1 MIIATK
7 VIASAGLNY
16 HQEGNPFESFNLDAD
31 DGSWSV
37 EEFSLPNV
45 PNDLH
50 IYGSCMVAID
60 EHRLLVA
67 GGASLE
73 DGTTAGGHLVQLF
86 DRRSAAWE
94 RLEPVTQYF
103 KGGQKNVRNM
113 GLFTFCVCSP
123 YQIGQR

>member
-86 DRRSAAWE
+86 DRRSAVWE
-94 RLEPVTQYF
+94 RLASLLNTLKSV
-103 KGGQKNVRNM
+103 KNVRNM
-113 GLFTFCVCSP
+113 GPFTFCVCSP
-123 YQIGQR
+123 YQIRQR

>member
-1 MIIATK
+1 MIIIVIIATK

-86 DRRSAAWE
+86 DRRSAVWE
-94 RLEPVTQYF
+94 RLASYSI
-103 KGGQKNVRNM
+103 
-113 GLFTFCVCSP
+113 L
-123 YQIGQR
+123 

>member
-1 MIIATK
+1 MK

-16 HQEGNPFESFNLDAD
+16 DGEGNPFESFNLDSD
-31 DGSWSV
+31 NGNWSV

-73 DGTTAGGHLVQLF
+73 HGAITGGHLVQLF
-86 DRRSAAWE
+86 DSRIAAW
-94 RLEPVTQYF
+94 
-103 KGGQKNVRNM
+103 
-113 GLFTFCVCSP
+113 
-123 YQIGQR
+123 QRFATGCFFDWFRPKKC

>member
-73 DGTTAGGHLVQLF
+73 DGATAGGHLVQLF
-86 DRRSAAWE
+86 DRRSAVWE

-103 KGGQKNVRNM
+103 KAVKKMSEIWGRLHFV
-113 GLFTFCVCSP
+113 LLSISDTAF
-123 YQIGQR
+123 